1 MWWLAGEGPTHPGRR
16 VRVAGRLALLAALQP
31 VELQVVLDVERQLG
45 KRLEGRDEVQEQT
58 MNGHVGATDAEKR
71 RRRVVTQNDGLLR
84 LNVTQPEIQRLVAAL
99 TTDQLTQRRRGLKK

>member
-1 MWWLAGEGPTHPGRR
+1 
-16 VRVAGRLALLAALQP
+16 
-31 VELQVVLDVERQLG
+31 
-45 KRLEGRDEVQEQT
+45 